1 MADKSNPPDHPVDPL
16 QPGTVPFSDPPR
28 PKAPDAGDADHEEN
42 HKDKKPPIER

>member
-1 MADKSNPPDHPVDPL
+1 MADKSNPPDLPFDPL
-16 QPGTVPFSDPPR
+16 QPGKVPFSDPPR